1 MNLEKQQRKSYGIHT
16 GFLLTLAR
24 GQSAMDLHLVSK
36 LLSRN
41 LGETEIGGTDLGMY
55 LVMESVSGI
64 TTLKITTLLSQ
75 SGTGEATH
83 DEKATEHG
91 FKYNHL
97 SICINP
103 GRT

>member
-16 GFLLTLAR
+16 EFLLTLAR

-64 TTLKITTLLSQ
+64 TTLKKLHCCHSQ
-75 SGTGEATH
+75 ALERQHMMRRQQNTALNTIILVF
-83 DEKATEHG
+83 A
-91 FKYNHL
+91 
-97 SICINP
+97 
-103 GRT
+103 